1 METKEKRITNAVQQ
15 FTTPK
20 MFKSTKLKPTVIF
33 EPLATQWLKN
43 VKLRIKESSY
53 VKYHNT
59 VQNHIIPDLGTCQM
73 NQLTTE
79 AVERFVE
86 KKLTCGK
93 RDGEGGLSEK
103 TVKDIL
109 AVLKEICLYAMG
121 LDIEVPCRFELIKI
135 RRKDLEV
142 QVLDGQNYMD
152 LVRFLLHDNHPRKT
166 GILLSLYMGL
176 RIGEVCALKRQNI
189 LYKEEILC
197 IRSTMQRIQN
207 LDGQGK
213 KKTKVI
219 VTKPK
224 SSSSV
229 RDIPIPSFLMER
241 LEDFRSLPDEAY
253 LLTGRADRFIEPR
266 TLEYTLKRYLQN
278 CCTEYVNYHTLRH
291 TFATRCMEEGFDA
304 KSLSEILGHSNVNI
318 TLNRYVHS
326 SMEQKRRNMG
336 KLFPCREE
344 ILG

>member
-1 METKEKRITNAVQQ
+1 METKEKRITDAAQQ
-15 FTTPK
+15 LPVSKTFRV
-20 MFKSTKLKPTVIF
+20 TKHKITVSF
-33 EPLATQWLKN
+33 DTLTVQWLKN

-53 VKYHNT
+53 VKYYNM
-59 VQNHIIPDLGTCQM
+59 VQNHILPDLGTWQM
-73 NQLTTE
+73 DQLTTE
-79 AVERFVE
+79 AVEQFVQ

-93 RDGEGGLSEK
+93 RDGNGGLSEK

-109 AVLKEICLYAMG
+109 AILKEICLYAVG
-121 LDIEVPCRFELIKI
+121 LDMEVPCRFELIKI
-135 RRKDLEV
+135 RRRDLEV
-142 QVLDGQNYMD
+142 QVLDGKNYVE

-176 RIGEVCALKRQNI
+176 RLGEVCALKRRHI
-189 LYKEEILC
+189 LYKEEVLC

-207 LDGQGK
+207 VDGEGK
-213 KKTKVI
+213 RKTKVI
-219 VTKPK
+219 VTDPK
-224 SSSSV
+224 SNSSV

-241 LEDFRSLPDEAY
+241 LEDFRRLPEDAY

-266 TLEYTLKRYLQN
+266 TLEYTLKRYLQD
-278 CCTEYVNYHTLRH
+278 CSMEHVNYHALRH

-326 SMEQKRRNMG
+326 SMEQKRKNMG
-336 KLFPCREE
+336 KIVPYKFS
-344 ILG
+344 

>member
-1 METKEKRITNAVQQ
+1 MKTKEKRITTASQQ
-15 FTTPK
+15 
-20 MFKSTKLKPTVIF
+20 LPTF
-33 EPLATQWLKN
+33 ETSRVPEHKALVRFDVLTVQWLKN

-53 VKYHNT
+53 VKYYNM
-59 VQNHIIPDLGTCQM
+59 VQNHIVPELGTYRM
-73 NQLTTE
+73 DELTTE
-79 AVERFVE
+79 IVEQFVQ
-86 KKLTCGK
+86 KKLTRGK
-93 RDGEGGLSEK
+93 RDGRGGLSEK

-109 AVLKEICLYAMG
+109 AILKEICLYAAG
-121 LDIEVPCRFELIKI
+121 LDVETPCRFELIKI
-135 RRKDLEV
+135 RRRDLEV
-142 QVLDGQNYMD
+142 QVLDGQNYKE
-152 LVRFLLHDNHPRKT
+152 LVRFLFHDHHPRKT

-176 RIGEVCALKRQNI
+176 RLGEVCALKRQHI

-207 LDGQGK
+207 LEEEGK
-213 KKTKVI
+213 RRTKVI
-219 VTKPK
+219 VTDPK

-241 LEDFRSLPDEAY
+241 LEDFRRLPEDAY
-253 LLTGRADRFIEPR
+253 LLTGRTDRFIEPR

-278 CCTEYVNYHTLRH
+278 CSMEYVNYHTLRH

-326 SMEQKRRNMG
+326 SMEQKRKNMG
-336 KLFPCREE
+336 RLLPYKEFAS
-344 ILG
+344 